1 MQVKEDFIM
10 KSGLKKALV
19 ALLVLDIVFFLGYVA
34 MFVVMGFTVP
44 LSGNSKAEIVKFLT
58 NHFTPVGQIFLFKGG
73 EMWQSIVAISLAAVT
88 LVLIVL
94 GAVYVGQKKHGRLAW
109 FSIMLVLVLVPAL
122 DILANYKAYLG
133 GIKYDSTIY
142 NVAKSQQVFLLI
154 YVTALLVCAGLSF
167 ILTYIEYGLGLRYA
181 GTKSPV
187 VDENT
192 VTDGENEFVMN
203 DSSEDIVGENIIQDP
218 VPSYAPSIQ
227 IEPEPLPDESLKDE
241 ALEGKPAAV
250 KEEVKPEPKPAS
262 VGEEKV
268 ATAPAQPV
276 IDQNA
281 LASMIR
287 EVVRDIVRDELA
299 RNELNRPQPQPK
311 AGTETHSVVGAT
323 FGGPLVVQYF
333 NGGINSPCPAPQPVV
348 SPSPVVEEKPAPAP
362 VVEEKPQ
369 PKPVEEK
376 KEEVVKPSTAPSP
389 VNKAPVVE
397 EKVIAPTP
405 VVEAPSEEA
414 PKAPI
419 IRIPFTDRI
428 LGADKEMKDNYN
440 ELKNEILSWGV
451 KSRVSNSGDTFRLHR
466 KTYIKLTIAG
476 KSLKLYFALD
486 PNEYKESTIPVQDA
500 GDKAVYAEIPLI
512 FKVKSPLSLRRAKQL
527 IQDVMEKDGLE
538 QGEVGTV
545 NWVKEIKASLNESK

>member
-10 KSGLKKALV
+10 KSGLKKALIT
-19 ALLVLDIVFFLGYVA
+19 LLVLDIIFFVGYVA
-34 MFVVMGFTVP
+34 MFAVMGFTVP
-44 LSGNSKAEIVKFLT
+44 LSGNSKAEIITFLMS
-58 NHFTPVGQIFLFKGG
+58 HVTPIGKALLFKDADL
-73 EMWQSIVAISLAAVT
+73 WLSITAVSLVALT
-88 LVLIVL
+88 LILIIV
-94 GAVYVGQKKHGRLAW
+94 GAVHVGKKKQGRLAW

-122 DILANYKAYLG
+122 DVLVNYNAYLG
-133 GIKYDSTIY
+133 GIVYDASVY
-142 NVAKSQQVFLLI
+142 NVAQSQQIFLLI
-154 YVTALLVCAGLSF
+154 YVTALVSCAGISL
-167 ILTYIEYGLGLRYA
+167 ILTYIEYGLGLGYA
-181 GTKSPV
+181 SAKSV
-187 VDENT
+187 VVNENT

-203 DSSEDIVGENIIQDP
+203 DSSEEVIGENIIQDP

-227 IEPEPLPDESLKDE
+227 IEPEPLPDESLKE
-241 ALEGKPAAV
+241 EVPEEKPESVKEV
-250 KEEVKPEPKPAS
+250 KEEAKPEVKEEIKPEPVQNA
-262 VGEEKV
+262 
-268 ATAPAQPV
+268 APV

-299 RNELNRPQPQPK
+299 RTELNKPQPK

-333 NGGINSPCPAPQPVV
+333 NGGVFPASQPVV
-348 SPSPVVEEKPAPAP
+348 APAPAAP
-362 VVEEKPQ
+362 AVEEKPQ

-376 KEEVVKPSTAPSP
+376 KEVAKPSSNPRPVSKEVVKEETVVAP
-389 VNKAPVVE
+389 APVVE
-397 EKVIAPTP
+397 PTGEEVAP
-405 VVEAPSEEA
+405 AN
-414 PKAPI
+414 PI
-419 IRIPFTDRI
+419 IRIPFTERI
-428 LGADKEMKDNYN
+428 VDADQEMMDNYN

-486 PNEYKESTIPVQDA
+486 PNEYKESAIPVQDA
-500 GDKAVYAEIPLI
+500 GDKAVYADIPLI

-545 NWVKEIKASLNESK
+545 NWVKEIKASQNESK

>member
-1 MQVKEDFIM
+1 M
-10 KSGLKKALV
+10 KSGLKKALI

-34 MFVVMGFTVP
+34 LFVVMGLSVP
-44 LSGNSKAEIVKFLT
+44 LSGDSKANIVKFLT
-58 NHFTPVGQIFLFKGG
+58 NHLTSVKDVFLFKANL
-73 EMWQSIVAISLAAVT
+73 WQSIVAISLVV
-88 LVLIVL
+88 LNIVLIVA
-94 GAVYVGQKKHGRLAW
+94 GAVCVGKKKHGRLAW
-109 FSIMLVLVLVPAL
+109 FSIMLIFVLVPAL

-133 GIKYDSTIY
+133 GIKYDSTFY
-142 NVAKSQQVFLLI
+142 NVAKSQQLFLLI
-154 YVTALLVCAGLSF
+154 YVVALLVCGGVSL
-167 ILTYIEYGLGLRYA
+167 ILTYIEYGLGLGYA
-181 GTKSPV
+181 NRKSAIV
-187 VDENT
+187 NDNT
-192 VTDGENEFVMN
+192 VTDGNNEFVMN

-227 IEPEPLPDESLKDE
+227 VEPEPIPDEVLKDE
-241 ALEGKPAAV
+241 AGEEKPAPV
-250 KEEVKPEPKPAS
+250 KEEVKPEP
-262 VGEEKV
+262 
-268 ATAPAQPV
+268 APAQPV
-276 IDQNA
+276 IDQNS

-333 NGGINSPCPAPQPVV
+333 NGGINSPCPAPQPA
-348 SPSPVVEEKPAPAP
+348 PAPAPAPVVEEKPTP

-376 KEEVVKPSTAPSP
+376 KEEVVKPSAAPSP
-389 VNKAPVVE
+389 VSKAPVVE
-397 EKVIAPTP
+397 EKVVTPTEAS
-405 VVEAPSEEA
+405 EAPSDEDN
-414 PKAPI
+414 PKTPI

-428 LGADKEMKDNYN
+428 LDADKEMKDNYN

-545 NWVKEIKASLNESK
+545 NWVNEIKASMKESK